1 MASQVAVKNALVKG
15 ALVEWERGNSKWGLW
30 EQLRF
35 MAMIVLWVAAW
46 IARALLVF
54 LPQHLPT
61 AGILGVIDSV
71 SKTTG
76 SIFPV
81 SAEDE
86 DGSNRR
92 TVWSGQAGGLA
103 KCAIGRALSQVLE
116 LVNDIPASSRKYE
129 FARSLADKMM
139 YDNVEQGGQSL
150 REVNRMALET
160 GFLRTVYMLAS
171 SLEGLHRQ
179 QQVEAWGWPW
189 KMIKGLPMG
198 AASLSC
204 QFVPV
209 LATLRN
215 RIGSVMQSQCMQ
227 MMAPPPCPSAE
238 DSEVAEKL
246 AQELLWMSQR
256 LKENNGLEVA
266 ILHWSSAAGL
276 AGQSVCAN
284 LRVQRLLVKLSAF
297 LCSGLIASE
306 VEPPSEVTLKLLLLW
321 LPLFCRS
328 THGIDATMF
337 TSAEKHEAER
347 VLERTIKLLPDAQ
360 QELVLA
366 LWLNEFVHSSSDWPN
381 LESCYDAWCYA
392 TRKLNYAP
400 IEDGYDDDQG
410 GLIIEEEEAAS
421 DRDNKIKAIKAID
434 SSAAKVD

>member
-1 MASQVAVKNALVKG
+1 
-15 ALVEWERGNSKWGLW
+15 
-30 EQLRF
+30 F
-35 MAMIVLWVAAW
+35 
-46 IARALLVF
+46 F
-54 LPQHLPT
+54 
-61 AGILGVIDSV
+61 
-71 SKTTG
+71 
-76 SIFPV
+76 
-81 SAEDE
+81 
-86 DGSNRR
+86 
-92 TVWSGQAGGLA
+92 
-103 KCAIGRALSQVLE
+103 QVLE

-179 QQVEAWGWPW
+179 Q
-189 KMIKGLPMG
+189 
-198 AASLSC
+198 

-284 LRVQRLLVKLSAF
+284 LRVQRLLVKLSDFYLSFFPAF